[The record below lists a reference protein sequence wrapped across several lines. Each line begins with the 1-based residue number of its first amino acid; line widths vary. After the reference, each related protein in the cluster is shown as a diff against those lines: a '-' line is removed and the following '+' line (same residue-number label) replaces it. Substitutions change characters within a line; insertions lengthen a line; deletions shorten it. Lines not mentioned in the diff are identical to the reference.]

1 MIDEIEVRRDRLDWA
16 NVLWVY
22 GPLVAWLVIIY
33 LASTDTFSSKH
44 TALILEP
51 ILRWFD
57 PGISRA
63 RIASI
68 HFAVRKAGHFCEY
81 GILAMFAARAFRWT
95 RGLGFYKHWALW
107 AIALVAIY
115 SLTDEF
121 HQSFV
126 STRTASIY
134 DSMIDTAG
142 GLTGLLVAWLW
153 SRRKKPGD
161 KWIDGEVGNG
171 EDD

>member
-1 MIDEIEVRRDRLDWA
+1 LIDEIEVRGGRADWVNA
-16 NVLWVY
+16 LWVY
-22 GPLVAWLVIIY
+22 GPLVAWLVFIY
-33 LASTDTFSSKH
+33 LASTDAFSAKH
-44 TALILEP
+44 TASILEP

-63 RIASI
+63 KIRSI
-68 HFAVRKAGHFCEY
+68 HFVVRKAGHFCEY
-81 GILAMFAARAFRWT
+81 GILAVFAARAFRWT

-107 AIALVAIY
+107 AIALVAVY

-126 STRTASIY
+126 SSRTASIY

-153 SRRKKPGD
+153 SRRRKPG
-161 KWIDGEVGNG
+161 GERENG